1 MSKKNKKNKK
11 NRFKK
16 RVTNPDF
23 RRRTDF
29 PLPPVEEIEKRLM
42 AVLSPGAFAPLR
54 MADQRQKLRERIL
67 VLPVMTAI
75 VVSLVWRKIPSL
87 AETLRILARE
97 GLLWVEAGIKVSRQA
112 LSKRLERL
120 PAGIFAQ
127 LFNEV
132 IYIIHQEGQNSP
144 LPQRKEKEFWLKIKE
159 HFGVIWIADGSTM
172 EALKKKLKAAFEAGT
187 ILGGKMMMIVE
198 ALTHLP
204 IAAFYSE
211 DSKVNDKS
219 FSDKLLEKLPV
230 GGLLV
235 FDLGFFSFLM
245 FDSFTEAKKFFIT
258 RLRNKTSYKV
268 VALLSQGPRFR
279 DSIIEVGRYRSNPCQ
294 YRLRLVE
301 VLWNGTWYR
310 YLSNVLDSQILSAK
324 EICELYRSRW
334 RIEDAFNLTKRL
346 LGLAY
351 LWVGKSN
358 GIQIQIYATWIFYA
372 VLNDICQQVAIV
384 LNQPLERISVEMVF
398 RGFYHFSRAF
408 QKGESDN
415 IALFLAEHSVLL
427 GIVKATR
434 KRHRQA
440 KIQEQEIWGGVLS

>member
-1 MSKKNKKNKK
+1 MSKSKRKKYKG
-11 NRFKK
+11 RI
-16 RVTNPDF
+16 TNPDL
-23 RRRTDF
+23 RHRTNF
-29 PLPPVEEIEKRLM
+29 PAPSVEEIEKRLI
-42 AVLSPGAFAPLR
+42 AVLTPGAFAPLR
-54 MADQRQKLRERIL
+54 MADQRSKLRERIL
-67 VLPVMTAI
+67 TLPVMTAI
-75 VVSLVWRKIPSL
+75 VVSLVWRNIPSL
-87 AETLRILARE
+87 AETLRVLAKE
-97 GLLWVEAGIKVSRQA
+97 GLLWVEATIKVSRQA
-112 LSKRLERL
+112 LSKRLEIL

-132 IYIIHQEGQNSP
+132 ISIIHQERQNSP
-144 LPQRKEKEFWLKIKE
+144 LPRGQKKELWLKIKE
-159 HFGVIWIADGSTM
+159 HFGVVWIADGSTM
-172 EALKKKLKAAFEAGT
+172 EALRKKLKDVSEKAF

-198 ALTHLP
+198 AFTHLP

-211 DSKVNDKS
+211 NSNLNDKS
-219 FSDKLLEKLPV
+219 FSDKLLEKLPI

-235 FDLGFFSFLM
+235 FDLGFFSFLL

-268 VALLSQGPRFR
+268 VEVLSQGPRFR
-279 DSIIEVGRYRSNPCQ
+279 DSIIEVGLYRSNPCQ

-310 YLSNVLDSQILSAK
+310 YLSNVLDPKILSAK
-324 EICELYRSRW
+324 EICELYRRRW

-408 QKGESDN
+408 QKGKSDN
-415 IALFLAEHSVLL
+415 LVLFLVENSALL
-427 GIVKATR
+427 SIVKAER